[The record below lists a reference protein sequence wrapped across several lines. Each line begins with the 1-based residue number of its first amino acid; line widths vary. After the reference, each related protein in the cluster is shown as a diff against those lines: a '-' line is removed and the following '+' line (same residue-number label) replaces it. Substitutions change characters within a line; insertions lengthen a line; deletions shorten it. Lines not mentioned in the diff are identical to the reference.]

1 MRLKGN
7 INISIAE
14 YKGEKK
20 ISSDIPEHSSKTQT
34 SVEIYKKEVEQG
46 LGYC

>member
-1 MRLKGN
+1 MT
-7 INISIAE
+7 E
-14 YKGEKK
+14 YKGEE

-34 SVEIYKKEVEQG
+34 SVETCKKKKKKKEAEHG